1 MTKSQWRY
9 LTVLLWVL
17 ALALAGWALW
27 QLPLRDIGDGI
38 SRLRWRD
45 WLLWVS
51 INVVILNL
59 AVKRWQILGWAL
71 SAPLWLSDLFRLRQ
85 AGSAV
90 SFITPGPHFGG
101 EPLQLYWLKQR
112 FDVPL
117 HKAVAML
124 GMDRFVE
131 MGTNFA
137 VLLAGVLML
146 LGTSLLQAGD
156 WLQISLIL
164 VLMLSGMFLC
174 AAVIIRHPQWLAD
187 RFRPL
192 AQRWRQARNGDDPNP
207 PEHKKAQSEGEQ
219 DQTMSGGWSAM
230 VSLLRNAL
238 KEQRLKLWV
247 ALLMSL
253 LGWAMLLLEL
263 FVLLRMLG
271 IQPEIQDLIMIM
283 VGMRLAMLLP
293 VPGGIGTIEASL
305 LWSFSLLGLPVAA
318 AGMLIAL
325 IRLRD
330 AVVLIIGLLC
340 LGSLGG
346 RRQAKA

>member
-1 MTKSQWRY
+1 MTKAQWRY

-17 ALALAGWALW
+17 ALTLAGYALW

-51 INVVILNL
+51 INVVILYL
-59 AVKRWQILGWAL
+59 AVKRWQILGRAL
-71 SAPLWLSDLFRLRQ
+71 SAPMWLPDLFRLRQ

-101 EPLQLYWLKQR
+101 EPLQLYWLKTR
-112 FDVPL
+112 FDLPL
-117 HKAVAML
+117 HQAVAML

-131 MGTNFA
+131 MGSNFA
-137 VLLAGVLML
+137 VLLAGVLVL
-146 LGTSLLQAGD
+146 LGTTLLPAGE
-156 WLQISLIL
+156 WLQISLVL
-164 VLMLSGMFLC
+164 VFVLSGMLLA

-192 AQRWRQARNGDDPNP
+192 AQRWRQARNSDDVHPTADLQAR
-207 PEHKKAQSEGEQ
+207 PEDPQAQTS
-219 DQTMSGGWSAM
+219 SGGWSAM
-230 VSLLRNAL
+230 VNLLRGAL

-247 ALLMSL
+247 ALLLSL
-253 LGWAMLLLEL
+253 FGWAMLLLEL

-271 IQPEIQDLIMIM
+271 VQPDFLNLVMIM

-318 AGMLIAL
+318 AATLIAL

-346 RRQAKA
+346 RRQAKD

>member
-1 MTKSQWRY
+1 MTKNQWRY

-27 QLPLRDIGDGI
+27 QLPLRDIGVSV

-45 WLLWVS
+45 WLLWIS
-51 INVVILNL
+51 INVVILYL

-71 SAPLWLSDLFRLRQ
+71 SSPLWLSDLFRLRQ

-90 SFITPGPHFGG
+90 SFITPGPPFGG

-112 FDVPL
+112 FNIPL
-117 HKAVAML
+117 HKSVAML

-131 MGTNFA
+131 MGSNFA
-137 VLLAGVLML
+137 VLLAGVLVL
-146 LGTSLLQAGD
+146 LGTALLPAGE
-156 WLQISLIL
+156 WLQISLALI
-164 VLMLSGMFLC
+164 LMLTGMLLA
-174 AAVIIRHPQWLAD
+174 AAVVIRHPQWLAD

-192 AQRWRQARNGDDPNP
+192 AQRWRQARNGDEPDLPADQQ
-207 PEHKKAQSEGEQ
+207 AQSKGEQ
-219 DQTMSGGWSAM
+219 AQSTSGGWSAM
-230 VSLLRNAL
+230 VTLLRSAL
-238 KEQRLKLWV
+238 SDQRPKLWT
-247 ALLMSL
+247 ALILSL